1 MSTQLANWRIEP
13 KDKGL
18 ILLTS
23 AGWKGKP
30 LYRPKPKHDRSQED
44 QKPSYD
50 AQKPAQE
57 ETEPDVCKIC
67 YDREI
72 NCVFLYATALIH
84 SCICVCCS
92 LWGKLTLLHL
102 LLLQRVW
109 PFVLVCRYACLV
121 LLLLGL
127 SELAYANTCLPNDTP
142 AECGRQMKDCP
153 ICRRPIARVV
163 EIFKS

>member
-1 MSTQLANWRIEP
+1 MGGGGYDFTRVRELTNEEAEYVRSLPIRQLKTILHDQKCGDSGCIEKSDLIDRVLLCMSSQ
-13 KDKGL
+13 
-18 ILLTS
+18 
-23 AGWKGKP
+23 GWKGKP
-30 LYRPKPKHDRSQED
+30 LYRPKPEHDRSQED

-72 NCVFLYATALIH
+72 NCVFLECGHLC
-84 SCICVCCS
+84 SCV
-92 LWGKLTLLHL
+92 
-102 LLLQRVW
+102 
-109 PFVLVCRYACLV
+109 
-121 LLLLGL
+121 
-127 SELAYANTCLPNDTP
+127 
-142 AECGRQMKDCP
+142 ECGRQMKDCP